1 MAGGSPRYQMHFT
14 PTSASWLNV
23 VERFF
28 STLSEK
34 WMKRQAHTSVKEL
47 ESSIEHYLATY
58 KQYPRPFRWHKSA
71 VEVLAS
77 VRRAAS
83 VLSKKL

>member
-1 MAGGSPRYQMHFT
+1 MAGGSPPLPGALHAHLGVLAEPGR
-14 PTSASWLNV
+14 A
-23 VERFF
+23 
-28 STLSEK
+28 LSEK
-34 WMKRQAHTSVKEL
+34 WIKRQAHTSVKDL

-58 KQYPRPFRWHKSA
+58 NQNPRPFRWHKGA
-71 VEVLAS
+71 DEILAS